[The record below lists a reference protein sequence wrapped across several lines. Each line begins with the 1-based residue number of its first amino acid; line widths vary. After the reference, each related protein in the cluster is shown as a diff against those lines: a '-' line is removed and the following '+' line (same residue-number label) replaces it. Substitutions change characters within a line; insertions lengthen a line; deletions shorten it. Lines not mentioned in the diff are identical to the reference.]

1 MTGAGGTGA
10 GGTGASSA
18 GRTVDYLRLSV
29 TDRCNFRCSY
39 CMPPE
44 GVDFKSHEEIL
55 TYEDMI
61 FFVRVAAQ
69 VGISK
74 IRLTGGEPLV
84 RKDLPDLVRQ
94 LSAIEGVNDISL
106 TTNGVLLPRF
116 AGALR
121 DAGLRRVNISIDSLD
136 PERFRALTRG
146 GSLAAALAG
155 VDAAFEHELL
165 PVKVNAVML
174 AELLEEVQ
182 AFAEFT
188 RVRPVHVRFIE
199 CMPVGSCGPT
209 DPASSLSKDRLMKAF
224 AAIGP
229 MDPVTSPGGWG
240 PARYFRLPGHKGTV
254 GFISSMSDHF
264 CGDCNRLRLT
274 ADGRLKSCLFSG
286 DEVEVIRLLRRRDE
300 AGTLEA
306 VRRSL
311 EGKTFDKNR
320 VREMNSRGMSQIG
333 G

>member
-44 GVDFKSHEEIL
+44 GVEFKSHEEIL

-84 RKDLPDLVRQ
+84 RKDLSDLVKQ
-94 LSAIEGVNDISL
+94 LSAIEGVTDISL

-146 GSLAAALAG
+146 GSLADALAG
-155 VDAAFEHELL
+155 VDAAFEQGLL

-174 AELLEEVQ
+174 PELLEEVH

-188 RVRPVHVRFIE
+188 RARPVHVRFIE
-199 CMPVGSCGPT
+199 WMPVGGCGPSDSVST
-209 DPASSLSKDRLMKAF
+209 LSKDRLMEAF
-224 AAIGP
+224 AAIES

-240 PARYFRLPGHKGTV
+240 PARYFRLPGHEGTV

-286 DEVEVIRLLRRRDE
+286 DEVEVIKLLRQRDE

-311 EGKTFDKNR
+311 DGKTFDKNR